1 MIYIVS
7 RNLWAIRRMQDLPEW
22 WIWHK
27 REGMYTVVAPRP
39 QAPPRKSYLT
49 PHLTIPREEGS
60 ALGSRVARRPRT
72 SLLSV
77 THSRRE
83 YCQRTSLNASPCT
96 QHNRTLALVSPLEY
110 METGR
115 ARFWHI
121 IFLRLFKWRLNWF
134 VRGTLVHENRLQSLS
149 VHPRLQ
155 LYFLSVFKY
164 EV

>member
-1 MIYIVS
+1 M
-7 RNLWAIRRMQDLPEW
+7 
-22 WIWHK
+22 
-27 REGMYTVVAPRP
+27 VAPRP

-149 VHPRLQ
+149 AHPRLQ
-155 LYFLSVFKY
+155 LYFLSCSSMKFNST
-164 EV
+164 